1 MAVGYA
7 QRLAKNT
14 KKEEKGDTM
23 QTHNSKVIQQARK

>member
-14 KKEEKGDTM
+14 KKEEKCDTM
-23 QTHNSKVIQQARK
+23 QIHNSKVN

>member
-14 KKEEKGDTM
+14 KKEEKSDKM
-23 QTHNSKVIQQARK
+23 QTHNSTVT